1 MVTRKITNYRRFTMP
16 NDDYIE
22 NILNSP
28 YRNDDGFNSA
38 YDEDAA
44 IDDYIDRCMNAK
56 RNSEFYVL
64 S

>member
-1 MVTRKITNYRRFTMP
+1 MP